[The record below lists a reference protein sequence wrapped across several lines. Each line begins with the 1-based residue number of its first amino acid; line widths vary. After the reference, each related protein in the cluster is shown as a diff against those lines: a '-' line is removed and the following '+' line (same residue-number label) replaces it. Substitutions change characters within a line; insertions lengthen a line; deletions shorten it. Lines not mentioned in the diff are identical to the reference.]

1 MNHWIT
7 ALAGGLVVWALIG
20 LTNSIVS
27 NDNTPDSL
35 SNFTDTFVQVK
46 QDMIACDA
54 LELCTEVAMKYYVF
68 INHPDNQT
76 DLLRCEKN
84 GKCYEAMMDMTTFM
98 ITDFISKLGD
108 VS

>member
-1 MNHWIT
+1 MKKLLSISVLAVLLT
-7 ALAGGLVVWALIG
+7 ACGGETKTAGG
-20 LTNSIVS
+20 
-27 NDNTPDSL
+27 L
-35 SNFTDTFVQVK
+35 SNFTDTFVQAK
-46 QDMIACDA
+46 QDMIACDT
-54 LELCTEVAMKYYVF
+54 LESCNEVAMKYYVF